1 MRRQSAVLSLAIAPM
16 LLLNAPT
23 RAAGVGPTDTIDE
36 TPPVAVDSTWNLDG
50 GGDWQVD
57 TNWIA
62 DTIPNGT
69 DDTANF
75 DSAITANHTV
85 FTDDAVTLGILNF
98 DNTFTYVLAGTSSLT
113 MQVSSG
119 SAQVNV
125 GSSGGSVQ
133 TQEINLPLSIASN
146 TIFNVFTTGSELLI
160 ADPITINSGISVTTT
175 GSGSVVYDSL
185 ITLNSEASLTIGN
198 STFAN
203 TLSLASSSTA
213 TVSPHGANPTSLLQL
228 NNLSFGGSV
237 GGHWQGKLDLSDND
251 MVVHGGSL
259 TNITDQIAQG
269 RNSGTS
275 PWTGSNGI
283 TSSLAAADP
292 TTMALGVE
300 VNDNGHGAAL
310 VSTFDGQPVSDGD
323 ILVKFT
329 LVGDTN
335 LDGVINASDYLAID
349 NGFQNDMTGWQNGD
363 FNYDGVINGDDYT
376 LIDNA
381 YNTQTPSMESIAAG
395 PTEMIAVPEP
405 GALGMLGFGLAMLA
419 RRRRRPSLISAN

>member
-1 MRRQSAVLSLAIAPM
+1 MRRPLAAFSLAMTPM
-16 LLLNAPT
+16 LLLNAP
-23 RAAGVGPTDTIDE
+23 AA
-36 TPPVAVDSTWNLDG
+36 AVNATWNLDG

-75 DSAITANHTV
+75 DSAITASHTV
-85 FTDDAVTLGILNF
+85 FTDDAVALGILNF
-98 DNTFTYVLAGTSSLT
+98 NNTFTYVLAGTSSLT

-160 ADPITINSGISVTTT
+160 ADPITINPGISVTTT
-175 GSGSVVYDSL
+175 GSGSIVYNSL
-185 ITLNSEASLTIGN
+185 ITLNSAASLAIGN

-203 TLSLASSSTA
+203 TLSLANSSTA

-228 NNLSFGGSV
+228 DHLSFTGSF

-269 RNSGTS
+269 RNSGAA

-283 TSSLAAADP
+283 TSSTAAANP

-300 VNDNGHGAAL
+300 VNDNGHGTAL

-323 ILVKFT
+323 ILVKYT

-381 YNTQTPSMESIAAG
+381 YNTQTASMESISAG

-405 GALGMLGFGLAMLA
+405 GSLSLVAIGLAGTFI
-419 RRRRRPSLISAN
+419 RRRWTVKSE